1 MIHFRPFV
9 FFLLLFPFQ
18 NCNEKAPVNKTPLNA
33 AILPGNAQALEL
45 NINNV
50 NCWVEKEHFIVTGIC
65 SNTSGKWQKIWLE
78 VTPLDAIGKPLSI
91 SKHASVIVATF
102 SDAVP
107 PNGRTSFYASWPL
120 SEFSGKPASCKFK
133 VAGAIH
139 KDPVPILASSGVN
152 GIKMFEPSVDGQAVP
167 TERGWQVSGTISN
180 PLEMVASNPR
190 LEILLYGTDNKLWM
204 STVLNPDDPAIQPV
218 FFFDRQGPMQPRE
231 ERGFSLQV
239 YYAGLPQALKDIK
252 IGRVEILPFEARQ

>member
-1 MIHFRPFV
+1 M
-9 FFLLLFPFQ
+9 
-18 NCNEKAPVNKTPLNA
+18 
-33 AILPGNAQALEL
+33 
-45 NINNV
+45 
-50 NCWVEKEHFIVTGIC
+50 EKEHFIVTGIC

-78 VTPLDAIGKPLSI
+78 AIPLDAIGKPLSI
-91 SKHASVIVATF
+91 SRHASVIVATF

-120 SEFSGKPASCKFK
+120 TEFSGKPASCNFK
-133 VAGAIH
+133 VAGAVPQ
-139 KDPVPILASSGVN
+139 DPGPILANSGVN
-152 GIKMFEPSVDGQAVP
+152 GIKMFEPSVAGQAAP

-180 PLEMVASNPR
+180 PLEMVASNAR

-204 STVLNPDDPAIQPV
+204 STVINPDDPAIQPV
-218 FFFDRQGPMQPRE
+218 FSFDRPGPMQPRE

-252 IGRVEILPFEARQ
+252 IGRVEIWPFEARQ